1 MLCSAEVNSL
11 YTLKDER
18 QLHILRQDKGDIEYT
33 IVLRWL
39 NNRIQ
44 LLEKQNEYL

>member
-18 QLHILRQDKGDIEYT
+18 QLHVLRQDKGDIEYT

-39 NNRIQ
+39 ENRIKE
-44 LLEKQNEYL
+44 LEMRDE